1 MNEGN
6 EERVADRMNEEPSIF
21 KGCSTSELLVIVV
34 VAAAFWLPVCLIV
47 GLLFGAITM
56 GLGAT
61 GVCVIA
67 TVVLGAGIFQK
78 LKSGRPDGY
87 YQQLFRI
94 FLAERKIMSSPFVI
108 RSGTWDL
115 GRTDNASVSPRNR

>member
-1 MNEGN
+1 MEHTN

-34 VAAAFWLPVCLIV
+34 VATAFWLPVCLIV
-47 GLLFGAITM
+47 GLVFGAIAM

-61 GVCVIA
+61 GVCVVGS
-67 TVVLGAGIFQK
+67 VVLGAGVFQK

-87 YQQLFRI
+87 YQQSFRI
-94 FLAERKIMSSPFVI
+94 VLAERKLVRSPFVI
-108 RSGTWDL
+108 RSGPWDL
-115 GRTDNASVSPRNR
+115 GRTDNA